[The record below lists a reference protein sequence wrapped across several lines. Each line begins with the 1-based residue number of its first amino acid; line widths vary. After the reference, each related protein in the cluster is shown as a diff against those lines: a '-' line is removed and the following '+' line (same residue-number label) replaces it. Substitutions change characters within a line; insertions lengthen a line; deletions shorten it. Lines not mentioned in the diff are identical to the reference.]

1 MRHRGYGFVTA
12 LCGAEMRLR
21 VKEHVV
27 KKKNSHELPKNI
39 RQVGDLDLDKRVY
52 IEDYAFSFV
61 RELTLDE
68 DEEGRVGILLGEEKK
83 IDGENYTFV
92 YGAMEITNASVY
104 DGRVSFTQETWPL
117 VNTNRSIYFEGMDIV
132 GWYLVSSTIRPEK
145 NMALERTHID
155 SIGRYKAFLYVNPNE
170 KTEEIYSCFDSG
182 LESLDGY
189 IVYFDKNEQ
198 MQRYMAEVK
207 PAKKPTT
214 ADDMVMKRYR
224 QVMRENKSEPK
235 ARQQLS
241 IMYALSAILVIFVL
255 VAGVARLQSESHAD
269 SKEPTVESGGDYVEN
284 NTAVNATPAATQD
297 ETLDINYADG
307 NVDTT
312 EAPQESVSDT
322 ETPVEETSTEAETV
336 TEETT
341 TEEVTTEEV
350 TTEPET
356 TTQAHRSYVVQ
367 SGDTLSGI
375 IIKEYGSYDTEKLNA
390 LLELNGITD
399 GGNSINIGDE
409 LLLP

>member
-1 MRHRGYGFVTA
+1 MRHRGYGFVIV

-27 KKKNSHELPKNI
+27 KKKNNHELPKNI

-83 IDGENYTFV
+83 IDGEDYTFV

-104 DGRVSFTQETWPL
+104 DGKVSFTQETWPL
-117 VNTNRSIYFEGMDIV
+117 VNTNRNTYFEGMEIV

-155 SIGRYKAFLYVNPNE
+155 SIGRYKAFLYVNPGE
-170 KTEEIYSCFDSG
+170 KTEEMYSCFDSG

-198 MQRYMAEVK
+198 MQRYMSEVK
-207 PAKKPTT
+207 PQKKPTA

-224 QVMRENKSEPK
+224 QVMRENKNEPK

-255 VAGVARLQSESHAD
+255 VAGVARLQSERHAD
-269 SKEPTVESGGDYVEN
+269 GNEPTVESGGDYVEN

-297 ETLDINYADG
+297 ETLDVNYADG

-322 ETPVEETSTEAETV
+322 ETPADETSTEAETV

-356 TTQAHRSYVVQ
+356 TTQAHRTHIVA
-367 SGDTLSGI
+367 SGENLYGI
-375 IIKEYGSYDTEKLNA
+375 IVAEYGSYDASKLQEI
-390 LLELNGITD
+390 LDLNGIPD
-399 GGNSINIGDE
+399 GDSINIGDE

>member
-1 MRHRGYGFVTA
+1 
-12 LCGAEMRLR
+12 MRLR

-27 KKKNSHELPKNI
+27 KKKNNYELPKNI
-39 RQVGDLDLDKRVY
+39 RQVGDVDLDKRVY

-83 IDGENYTFV
+83 IDGDTYTFV

-104 DGRVSFTQETWPL
+104 DGKVSFTQETWPL
-117 VNTNRSIYFEGMDIV
+117 VNTNRNIYFEGKDIV
-132 GWYLVSSTIRPEK
+132 GWYLVSSTIKPEK
-145 NMALERTHID
+145 NMSLERTHID
-155 SIGRYKAFLYVNPNE
+155 SIGRYKALLYVNPSE
-170 KTEEIYSCFDSG
+170 KTEEMYSCFDSG

-189 IVYFDKNEQ
+189 VIYFDKNEQ
-198 MQRYMAEVK
+198 MQRYMTEVK
-207 PAKKPTT
+207 PQKKPTA
-214 ADDMVMKRYR
+214 ADDMVTKRYR
-224 QVMRENKSEPK
+224 QVMRENKNEPK

-255 VAGVARLQSESHAD
+255 VAGVARLQSEKHS
-269 SKEPTVESGGDYVEN
+269 ENETPGIETGGDYVSDN
-284 NTAVNATPAATQD
+284 VPVNGTPSAAPD
-297 ETLDINYADG
+297 ETLDVNYASG
-307 NVDTT
+307 NVDT
-312 EAPQESVSDT
+312 APDTQESVSDT
-322 ETPVEETSTEAETV
+322 ETSSEEPSSEPETP
-336 TEETT
+336 EETT
-341 TEEVTTEEV
+341 TEEVTTEQV

-356 TTQAHRSYVVQ
+356 TTPSHRTYVVQ